1 MDKDLLGRSD
11 QEEKSVAD
19 AEPPAERERVLL
31 QEFAVD
37 GVPSAGH
44 AAEQHVAR
52 AAARAAASAAARAAA
67 SASASAAAGANAA
80 DAAYAEQD
88 VTGQDANGADAA
100 CVGRVLHAEYAQQPA
115 VRHTL
120 ALPVAFAQQRGVR
133 DITK

>member
-1 MDKDLLGRSD
+1 MDQDLLGRSD

-44 AAEQHVAR
+44 AAEQHVVR
-52 AAARAAASAAARAAA
+52 AAARAAA

-120 ALPVAFAQQRGVR
+120 ALPVAFAQH
-133 DITK
+133 